1 MRVLSVR
8 ADSKKA
14 DIASGREIL
23 AHVVSDPTTT
33 VMVIRGNGP
42 EVTRIADKAAV
53 RADPFP
59 WRNVVW
65 VTDTDIFA
73 PADEKRLFG
82 GHPQA
87 CAVVLDFQGK
97 PISWLESDAQ
107 LFDIETAFLDAE
119 GE

>member
-8 ADSKKA
+8 TDNKKA

-23 AHVVSDPTTT
+23 AHVITDPTTT
-33 VMVIRGNGP
+33 VMAIRGEGP
-42 EVTRIADKAAV
+42 EITRIADKAAV

-65 VTDTDIFA
+65 VTNTDIFT

-87 CAVVLDFQGK
+87 CAVVLDFQGQ
-97 PISWLESDAQ
+97 PTSWLETDAQ
-107 LFDIETAFLDAE
+107 LFDIEKAFLDAE